1 MFKPKFDKKK
11 LREACKKSISNIS
24 MKWLIFSGTQAT
36 WKKLKQLLGKTQEN
50 IQKLK
55 QNEHQVLSC
64 TQKKCKI
71 NTPALHYYLKFHGI
85 QKEQIQKCT

>member
-1 MFKPKFDKKK
+1 MFNPKVDKNCAK
-11 LREACKKSISNIS
+11 RAKKSIFPP
-24 MKWLIFSGTQAT
+24 IFAWNNCFSLETQAI

-71 NTPALHYYLKFHGI
+71 NTPALAAKAGFLIK
-85 QKEQIQKCT
+85 